1 MVWKLQHTRTKNTL
15 PIKWSLL
22 TVLVAITL
30 VFSTRSITQS
40 AQTCVSPNGTITRSS
55 FRSTP
60 AQTTF
65 YYSVYTPPCY
75 DSSATIYPVV
85 YLMHGSNDDD
95 GQWGRLG
102 IQQALDTGIANGTL
116 PPMIVVMP
124 FGEWL
129 ANKNQFDT
137 VSWEN
142 VFLNELMPLV
152 EGLYRIDARRETR
165 AIGGIS
171 RGGFWAYEIAFRHP
185 DLFGSVGGHSAFF
198 SEGQAPVDFDPL
210 KMAKNAPNLDTLRI
224 ELDRGSE
231 DYAAPGVD
239 LMHQR
244 LDERGIPHTYT
255 VYPEG
260 QHNNAHWQ
268 LHVADYLA
276 FYASSWLSAVFPPTP
291 TAPPIIFATN
301 TPNAPV
307 DLSTTPAALTSQES
321 WSVFLPAVAFPSLLG
336 SIGLD
341 HLQTLRIG
349 QPDSQLVID
358 ETTAQALQ
366 SFGITL
372 SSSTTIVP
380 DDALQNTLWR
390 NRALYTL
397 LAFDRL
403 TTHYRVLHIGD
414 QHPLDTGLE
423 TYPFA
428 FHSDH
433 PNFEPQKLTRL
444 LMSGVTALTRLT
456 RTALDKEGTDWAASG
471 IMDTV
476 NHADFFHTSNEV
488 SFSPDCPKTDASTLG
503 EFCSKESHFDLLT
516 KLGLDIVELTGN
528 HNNDFGTENYLRTLE
543 WYQWHGIRT
552 IGGGA
557 NLEDARTPLL
567 LDHHSNKIAMLA
579 CNWIGP
585 YYAIAGE
592 ASPGAAFCDWDWLR
606 ATIPQLKADGNFV
619 VVSVQYLEI
628 EDYKPS
634 AKQVSDFQGL
644 ADLGADV
651 VIGTQAHKPQ
661 TLDFYGA
668 RTGQE
673 AFIHYGLGNLFFDQ
687 PFWGNS
693 RFFMDELYIYNG
705 HLLNVDLFT
714 GIIDDLARPRPMTP
728 DEQANFFAFMFNTQ
742 GSFQ

>member
-1 MVWKLQHTRTKNTL
+1 MQPTMKTALRYSQWIVVALALSLTFLTNTE
-15 PIKWSLL
+15 I
-22 TVLVAITL
+22 
-30 VFSTRSITQS
+30 RS
-40 AQTCVSPNGTITRSS
+40 AQTCTSPNGTITRSS

-60 AQTTF
+60 AETTF

-75 DSSATIYPVV
+75 DNSATTYPVV

-102 IQQALDTGIANGTL
+102 IQQALDTGITNGTL
-116 PPMIVVMP
+116 PPMIIVMP

-129 ANKNQFDT
+129 ANKNQFDS

-152 EGLYRIDARRETR
+152 EGQYRIDARRETR

-198 SEGQAPVDFDPL
+198 AEGQAPVDFDPL
-210 KMAKNAPNLDTLRI
+210 RMAKNSTDLDTLRI

-244 LDERGIPHTYT
+244 LDERGILHTYT

-276 FYASSWLSAVFPPTP
+276 FYGSAWQTQATSTQPPLV
-291 TAPPIIFATN
+291 FATN
-301 TPNAPV
+301 TPNVPTATPV
-307 DLSTTPAALTSQES
+307 VLSFSPTIDPTSNAGQDI
-321 WSVFLPAVAFPSLLG
+321 FLPAVAFPSLQGDISFAQLEAVR
-336 SIGLD
+336 D
-341 HLQTLRIG
+341 G
-349 QPDSQLVID
+349 QADSKLALD
-358 ETTAQALQ
+358 ETTAAALQ
-366 SFGITL
+366 ARNVPL
-372 SSSTTIVP
+372 SPSIMVVA
-380 DDALQNTLWR
+380 DDALANTLGR

-403 TTHYRVLHIGD
+403 TIHYRVLHMDG
-414 QHPLDTGLE
+414 QHPLDTDIY

-428 FHSDH
+428 FRSDH
-433 PNFEPQKLTRL
+433 PNYEPQKLTRL

-456 RTALDKEGTDWAASG
+456 RTELDEQGTDWAASG

-488 SFSPDCPKTDASTLG
+488 SFSPSCPKADTTPLG

-528 HNNDFGTENYLRTLE
+528 HNNDFGTDNYLKTLQ
-543 WYQWHGIRT
+543 WYRDHNIRT
-552 IGGGA
+552 IGGGE
-557 NLEDARTPLL
+557 NLEQARTPLL

-585 YYAIAGE
+585 YYALAGE
-592 ASPGAAFCDWDWLR
+592 NAPGAAFCDWDWLR
-606 ATIPQLKADGNFV
+606 VVIPQLKAEGNFV

-651 VIGTQAHKPQ
+651 VLGTQAHKPQ

-693 RFFMDELYIYNG
+693 RFFMDELYIYNA

-714 GIIDDLARPRPMTP
+714 GIIDDLARPRPMTT
-728 DEQANFFAFMFNTQ
+728 DEQTNFFAFMFNTQ

>member
-1 MVWKLQHTRTKNTL
+1 MQPITKTALRYTHWLILALALSLTL
-15 PIKWSLL
+15 FAYTEIH
-22 TVLVAITL
+22 
-30 VFSTRSITQS
+30 S
-40 AQTCVSPNGTITRSS
+40 AQTCTVPNGTITRGS

-75 DSSATIYPVV
+75 DTSTVTYPVV

-102 IQQALDTGIANGTL
+102 IAQALDAGIANGTL

-152 EGLYRIDARRETR
+152 EGQYRIDAHRETR

-185 DLFGSVGGHSAFF
+185 DLFSSVGGHSAFF
-198 SEGQAPVDFDPL
+198 AEGQAPADFDPL
-210 KMAKNAPNLDTLRI
+210 KMAKNASNLHTLRI
-224 ELDRGSE
+224 ELDRGKD

-244 LDERGIPHTYT
+244 LEERGITHIYT

-268 LHVADYLA
+268 MHVADYLA
-276 FYASSWLSAVFPPTP
+276 FYGSAWQIQPAPTR
-291 TAPPIIFATN
+291 PPIVFATN
-301 TPNAPV
+301 TPNVPVATSAPPTAEATIASDATV
-307 DLSTTPAALTSQES
+307 SQG
-321 WSVFLPAVAFPSLLG
+321 WDVFLPAVAFPSLVG
-336 SIGLD
+336 SITLE

-349 QPDSQLVID
+349 QPNSQLVID
-358 ETTAQALQ
+358 ESTAQALQ
-366 SFGITL
+366 AHGVTL

-380 DDALQNTLWR
+380 DNALQNTLWR

-403 TTHYRVLHIGD
+403 NTHYRVLHING
-414 QHPLDTGLE
+414 QHPLDTDLE

-456 RTALDKEGTDWAASG
+456 RTELDKQGTDWAASG

-488 SFSPDCPKTDASTLG
+488 SFSPSCPKADTTPLG

-528 HNNDFGTENYLRTLE
+528 HNNDFGTDNYLTTLQ
-543 WYQWHGIRT
+543 WYRDHNIHT
-552 IGGGA
+552 LGGGE
-557 NLEDARTPLL
+557 NLEQARMPLL
-567 LDHHSNKIAMLA
+567 LDHHTNKIAMLA
-579 CNWIGP
+579 CNWVGP
-585 YYAIAGE
+585 YYAIAGDN
-592 ASPGAAFCDWDWLR
+592 APGAAPCDWDWFR
-606 ATIPQLKADGNFV
+606 AIIPQLKAGGNFV

-634 AKQVSDFQGL
+634 AKQISDFQGL

-651 VIGTQAHKPQ
+651 VLGTQAHKPQ
-661 TLDFYGA
+661 ILDFYGA

-673 AFIHYGLGNLFFDQ
+673 AFLHYGLGNLFFDQ

-693 RFFMDELYIYNG
+693 RFFMDELYIYKG
-705 HLLNVDLFT
+705 HLLNIDLFT
-714 GIIDDLARPRPMTP
+714 GIIDDLARPRPMTD

>member
-1 MVWKLQHTRTKNTL
+1 MHHIMKIALRYGQWL
-15 PIKWSLL
+15 I
-22 TVLVAITL
+22 ITL
-30 VFSTRSITQS
+30 ALSITLFAHTETRS
-40 AQTCVSPNGTITRSS
+40 AQTCESPNGTINRGS
-55 FRSTP
+55 FRSAP

-75 DSSATIYPVV
+75 DDSTSNYPVI

-152 EGLYRIDARRETR
+152 EGQYRIDARRETR

-185 DLFGSVGGHSAFF
+185 DLFSSVGGHSAFF
-198 SEGQAPVDFDPL
+198 AEGQAPADFDPL
-210 KMAKNAPNLDTLRI
+210 KMAKNAPNLDTLRV

-244 LDERGIPHTYT
+244 LDERGIQHTYT
-255 VYPEG
+255 VYSEG

-276 FYASSWLSAVFPPTP
+276 FYASSWLSAMIPPTP
-291 TAPPIIFATN
+291 TPPPIIFATN
-301 TPNAPV
+301 TPPAVSATTTNA
-307 DLSTTPAALTSQES
+307 ANQAS
-321 WSVFLPAVAFPSLLG
+321 WSVFLPAVAFPSLVG
-336 SIGLD
+336 TINIER
-341 HLQTLRIG
+341 LQTLRIG

-358 ETTAQALQ
+358 ETTAQALH

-380 DDALQNTLWR
+380 DNALQNSLWR

-403 TTHYRVLHIGD
+403 NTHYRVLHIGN
-414 QHPLDTGLE
+414 QHPLDTDLQ

-433 PNFEPQKLTRL
+433 PNYEPQKLTRL

-488 SFSPDCPKTDASTLG
+488 SFSPDCPKTDSSTLG

-567 LDHHSNKIAMLA
+567 LDHDDNKIAMLA

-606 ATIPQLKADGNFV
+606 AIIPHLKAEGNFV

-661 TLDFYGA
+661 VLDFYGA

-673 AFIHYGLGNLFFDQ
+673 SFIHYGLGNLFFDQ

-714 GIIDDLARPRPMTP
+714 GIIDDLARPRPMTT
-728 DEQANFFAFMFNTQ
+728 DEQTNFFAFMFNTQ

>member
-1 MVWKLQHTRTKNTL
+1 ML
-15 PIKWSLL
+15 IKCRRHIVLVALMWSLL
-22 TVLVAITL
+22 TLVVI
-30 VFSTRSITQS
+30 VP
-40 AQTCVSPNGTITRSS
+40 AQTGLAQSCNASVGTITRSS
-55 FRSTP
+55 FRSDP

-75 DSSATIYPVV
+75 DQTSTTYPVI

-102 IQQALDTGIANGTL
+102 IQSALDTGIANGTL

-152 EGLYRIDARRETR
+152 EGQYRIDARRESR

-171 RGGFWAYEIAFRHP
+171 RGGFWAFEMAYRHT
-185 DLFGSVGGHSAFF
+185 DLFSSVGGHSAFF
-198 SEGQAPVDFDPL
+198 AEGQAPLDYDPL
-210 KMAKNAPNLDTLRI
+210 RLAKNASNLDTLRI
-224 ELDRGSE
+224 ELDRGNA
-231 DYAAPGVD
+231 DYAAPGLD

-244 LDERGIPHTYT
+244 LDERGIQHDYI

-268 LHVADYLA
+268 LHAAEYLA
-276 FYASSWLSAVFPPTP
+276 FYAAPWKINIAPTP
-291 TAPPIIFATN
+291 PPVVFATN
-301 TPNAPV
+301 TPNVPVAVPVVTSAPTNAEEGWTIFV
-307 DLSTTPAALTSQES
+307 
-321 WSVFLPAVAFPSLLG
+321 PAVAFPSLVG
-336 SIGLD
+336 SISLEQ
-341 HLQTLRIG
+341 LQTLSIG
-349 QPDSQLVID
+349 QPDSKLVID
-358 ETTAQALQ
+358 ETTAQTFQ
-366 SFGITL
+366 TL
-372 SSSTTIVP
+372 GVKLSPYTVTVA

-390 NRALYTL
+390 DRTLYTL
-397 LAFDRL
+397 IGFDRL
-403 TTHYRVLHIGD
+403 STHYRVLHINA
-414 QHPLDTGLE
+414 QHPLDMDLQ

-433 PNFEPQKLTRL
+433 PNYQPQKLTRL

-456 RTALDKEGTDWAASG
+456 RTALDKQGVDWAASG
-471 IMDTV
+471 ILDYV

-488 SFSPDCPKTDASTLG
+488 SFSPGCPKADTTPLG

-528 HNNDFGTENYLRTLE
+528 HNNDFGTDNYLKTLT
-543 WYQWHGIRT
+543 WYQNHGIRT

-557 NLEDARTPLL
+557 DLNAAQQPLI
-567 LDHHSNKIAMLA
+567 LDHHDNKVAMLA

-585 YYAIAGE
+585 YYALAGE
-592 ASPGAAFCDWDWLR
+592 NAPGAAFCDWDWLR
-606 ATIPQLKADGNFV
+606 ATIPQLKAENNIV

-634 AKQVSDFQGL
+634 AKQISDFQGL

-673 AFIHYGLGNLFFDQ
+673 SFIHYGLGNLFFDQ

-693 RFFMDELYIYNG
+693 RFFMDELYIYEG
-705 HLLNVDLFT
+705 HLLNIDLFT

-742 GSFQ
+742 RSFQ